1 MIRPA
6 INLDN
11 KALTVSKL
19 TKKYFHKSQNKKISA
34 LDEVTFSIEKGSMIA
49 LLGPNGAGKSTL
61 INILAGITN
70 KSSGKAFINGFDLD
84 KAVNEAK
91 LSIGVVPQELV
102 IDPYFT
108 PRETLNFQSGY
119 YGVKKKNYITEKLLE
134 KLSLK
139 DKADSYVRYLSG
151 GMKRRLMIAKAMVHS
166 PPILILDEPTAGV
179 DVNLRQTL
187 WDSIKELNSKGTTI
201 LLTTHYLEEAEN
213 LCKDVVMI
221 DKGKIVIQ
229 GEIKKLLKNIDLKS
243 INIYTES
250 KIKKLP
256 YELFNLGFSIK
267 NDGCFFI
274 NYRPSE
280 TSMED
285 ILNILLKNNIKI
297 KDIVTTEP
305 SLEDLFNNLVQ
316 YAT

>member
-1 MIRPA
+1 MSKA
-6 INLDN
+6 NLNKSDN
-11 KALTVSKL
+11 ALKIEKL
-19 TKKYFHKSQNKKISA
+19 TKKYFLKSKSKTITA
-34 LDEVTFSIEKGSMIA
+34 LNEVSFSINKGAMIA

-70 KSSGKAFINGFDLD
+70 KSSGKAVINGYDIE
-84 KAVNEAK
+84 KNVNNAK

-102 IDPYFT
+102 MDPYFT
-108 PRETLNFQSGY
+108 PRETLNFQAGY
-119 YGVKKKNYITEKLLE
+119 YGVKKKSYITEVLLE
-134 KLSLK
+134 KLSLE

-179 DVNLRQTL
+179 DVNLRQIL
-187 WDSIKELNSKGTTI
+187 WDSIKELNRKGTTI

-229 GEIKKLLKNIDLKS
+229 GEIKKLLKNIDLKA
-243 INIYTES
+243 INIYTEN

-256 YELFNLGFSIK
+256 NELCNFGFSLK
-267 NDGCFFI
+267 SEKCFFI
-274 NYRPSE
+274 TYKPSK
-280 TSMED
+280 TSMEKV
-285 ILNILLKNNIKI
+285 LNIILQNNIII
-297 KDIVTTEP
+297 KDIVTSEP
-305 SLEDLFNNLVQ
+305 SLEDLFNNLVE
-316 YAT
+316 

>member
-1 MIRPA
+1 MKLSLKSDNNA
-6 INLDN
+6 LKINN
-11 KALTVSKL
+11 L
-19 TKKYFHKSQNKKISA
+19 TKKYVLKSQNKEIIA
-34 LDEVTFSIEKGSMIA
+34 LDEVSFSIDKGSMVA

-84 KAVNEAK
+84 KSVNKAK

-102 IDPYFT
+102 MDPYFT

-139 DKADSYVRYLSG
+139 DKGDSYVRYLSG
-151 GMKRRLMIAKAMVHS
+151 GMKRRLMIAKAMVHN

-187 WDSIKELNSKGTTI
+187 WDSIKELNRRGTTI

-221 DKGKIVIQ
+221 NKGEIVIQ
-229 GEIKKLLKNIDLKS
+229 GKINKLLKGIDHKS
-243 INIYTES
+243 VNIYTENQ
-250 KIKKLP
+250 IKKLP
-256 YELFNLGFSIK
+256 DELTNFGFSLK
-267 NDGCFFI
+267 NQNCFLLD
-274 NYRPSE
+274 YKPSE
-280 TSMED
+280 NSMEN
-285 ILNILLKNNIKI
+285 ILNIILKNNIKI
-297 KDIVTTEP
+297 KDIVTNEP
-305 SLEDLFNNLVQ
+305 SLEDLFNNLV
-316 YAT
+316 

>member
-1 MIRPA
+1 MSRPDLN
-6 INLDN
+6 IDN
-11 KALTVSKL
+11 KALKLNKL
-19 TKKYFHKSQNKKISA
+19 TKKYFYKSQNKTISA
-34 LDEVTFSIEKGSMIA
+34 LDEVSFSIEKGSMIA

-84 KAVNEAK
+84 KSINEAK

-102 IDPYFT
+102 MDPYFT

-119 YGVKKKNYITEKLLE
+119 YGLKKKNYITEKLLE
-134 KLSLK
+134 ILSLK
-139 DKADSYVRYLSG
+139 EKANSYVRYLSG

-187 WDSIKELNSKGTTI
+187 WDSIRELNSKGTTI

-221 DKGKIVIQ
+221 DEGKIIIQ

-243 INIYTES
+243 VNIYTEN

-256 YELFNLGFSIK
+256 DELSNFGFSQK
-267 NDGCFFI
+267 NDNCFLI
-274 NYRPSE
+274 DYKPSE
-280 TSMED
+280 TSMD
-285 ILNILLKNNIKI
+285 YILNIILKNNIKI
-297 KDIVTTEP
+297 KDIVTNEP
-305 SLEDLFNNLVQ
+305 SLEDLFNNLVK
-316 YAT
+316 

>member
-1 MIRPA
+1 MSRPDLN
-6 INLDN
+6 IDN
-11 KALTVSKL
+11 KALKLNKL
-19 TKKYFHKSQNKKISA
+19 TKKYFYKSQNKTISA
-34 LDEVTFSIEKGSMIA
+34 LDEVSFSIEKGSMIA

-84 KAVNEAK
+84 KSINEAK

-102 IDPYFT
+102 MDPYFT

-119 YGVKKKNYITEKLLE
+119 YGLKKKNYITEKLLE
-134 KLSLK
+134 ILSLK
-139 DKADSYVRYLSG
+139 EKANSYVRYLSG

-187 WDSIKELNSKGTTI
+187 WDSIRELNSQGTTI

-221 DKGKIVIQ
+221 DEGKIIIQ

-243 INIYTES
+243 VNIYTEN

-256 YELFNLGFSIK
+256 DELSNFGFSQK
-267 NDGCFFI
+267 NDNCFLI
-274 NYRPSE
+274 DYKPSE
-280 TSMED
+280 TSMD
-285 ILNILLKNNIKI
+285 YILNIILKNNIKI
-297 KDIVTTEP
+297 KDIVTNEP
-305 SLEDLFNNLVQ
+305 SLEDLFNNLVK
-316 YAT
+316 